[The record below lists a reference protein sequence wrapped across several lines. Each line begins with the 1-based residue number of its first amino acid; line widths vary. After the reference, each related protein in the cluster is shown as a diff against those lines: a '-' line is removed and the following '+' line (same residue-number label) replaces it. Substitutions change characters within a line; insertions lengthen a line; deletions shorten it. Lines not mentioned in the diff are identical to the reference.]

1 MLPISRRKI
10 VLSFLVLVSAIGVV
24 SQSVA
29 PVTNA
34 AVSVEAL
41 SNPSKS
47 SGGDGFMCLI
57 ANGSAVQ
64 CSGLNDQGQL
74 GDGTTANRNYLR
86 AIASDGKISSPSA
99 IATGKAHACAVSGSN
114 SSAPGAGKLY
124 CWGDNQYGQLGNG
137 ANVDSSVPVLV
148 SDNGAFVNAS
158 VLGVIA
164 GDNHTCAITAISSV
178 NRLFCWGYNNKGQLG
193 DNTTANK
200 NVPTAVQGVFATGGT
215 DSAGANFYPW
225 VTAGAEHT
233 CSVSAA
239 NSNNIYCWGENGSGQ
254 LGDGTTTD
262 SLLPVS
268 TSLVGGSSGS
278 TRSSFIASGSEF
290 TCASWS
296 GSIKCW
302 GENASGQMGNGGT
315 TDVLTPTLV
324 PTFGGFT
331 NAVVYSMAAGGE
343 TVCAVKETSPTARV
357 WCWGANNA
365 GQVGDNTTANASRPT
380 AVSINAAAGFDNAY
394 LGGGT
399 NASINGLTV
408 GRSVTNGFACATK
421 WCWGRNNTGQL
432 AQGNT
437 TDAPL
442 PVAVKTGVITA
453 DDVTGVTVSAV
464 LKSTGLEVTFTGV
477 PAAGLTAL
485 RVTVAPTTKALAPY
499 QLAPVGSIA
508 YGARVFSNSTVPTV
522 TGGQMKV
529 VLTALSTGVSSPS
542 GPPTYADTAF
552 ERGVAY
558 HLTYS
563 ATGTATT
570 GFTDG
575 WIIRNG
581 VTAGTELV
589 ATIDSSF
596 AAEATPTTTVAPAA
610 TTNTT
615 IPPVTTTA
623 PVSAAPTVTSA
634 YTNAVP
640 GITVT
645 DAKVYAVAPQKVAGD
660 SAITVLSSA
669 QNKLMDV
676 VSKTPSIC
684 LPNDEDLVFLN
695 EGKCIAEV
703 VNVKTRA
710 VLRTLRTTVVKDDI
724 ADLKVGNEIAILTP
738 LYFFSGTTKFKE
750 VSLTRLAKLKT
761 RISAAGSV
769 LIAGHSGNL
778 AGNTAENVKLSQMRA
793 MATVQEL
800 RSRGAKG
807 PFAIAAVGSLDPA
820 SKGKTEKEQDKN
832 RRVVIVLIP

>member
-74 GDGTTANRNYLR
+74 GDGTTTNRNYLR

-148 SDNGAFVNAS
+148 SDSGAFVNAS
-158 VLGVIA
+158 VLGVIT
-164 GDNHTCAITAISSV
+164 GDNHTCAITTISNV

-193 DNTTANK
+193 DNTTADK
-200 NVPTAVQGVFATGGT
+200 NVPTAVQGVFATGGA
-215 DSAGANFYPW
+215 DSSGANFYPW
-225 VTAGAEHT
+225 AAAGAEHT

-254 LGDGTTTD
+254 LGNNSTTD

-268 TSLVGGSSGS
+268 TGLVGGSSGS
-278 TRSSFIASGSEF
+278 ALGAFITAGGEF
-290 TCASWS
+290 TCALRFN
-296 GSIKCW
+296 SIKCW
-302 GENASGQMGNGGT
+302 GENANGQMGDGGT
-315 TDVLTPTLV
+315 TDVLAPTTV
-324 PTFGGFT
+324 PNSGSFS
-331 NAVVYSMAAGGE
+331 NAVIAAIAAGGD
-343 TVCAVKETSPTARV
+343 TVCVVRETSPTARV

-365 GQVGDNTTANASRPT
+365 GQVGDNTTVNRNVPT
-380 AVSINAAAGFDNAY
+380 SVSINAAAGFDNAY
-394 LGGGT
+394 LRGGT
-399 NASINGLTV
+399 DARINGLTV
-408 GRSVTNGFACATK
+408 GRSVVNGFACATK

-432 AQGNT
+432 AQDNT

-442 PVAVKTGVITA
+442 PVAVKTGVISA

-581 VTAGTELV
+581 VTAGSELV

-596 AAEATPTTTVAPAA
+596 AAEAAPTTTVAPAA

-615 IPPVTTTA
+615 IPPVATTA

-750 VSLTRLAKLKT
+750 VSLARLAKLKT

>member
-24 SQSVA
+24 SQSAA

-34 AVSVEAL
+34 SVSVEAL

-74 GDGTTANRNYLR
+74 GDGTTANRNYLS

-99 IATGKAHACAVSGSN
+99 VAAGKAHACAVSGSG
-114 SSAPGAGKLY
+114 SSSPGAGKLY
-124 CWGDNQYGQLGNG
+124 CWGDNQFGQLGNG

-148 SDNGAFVNAS
+148 SDSGAFVNAS

-193 DNTTANK
+193 DNSTVNK

-215 DSAGANFYPW
+215 DSSGANFYPW

-233 CSVSAA
+233 CAVSSA
-239 NSNNIYCWGENGSGQ
+239 NSNNIYCWGANGSGQ
-254 LGDGTTTD
+254 LGNNSTTD

-268 TSLVGGSSGS
+268 TGLVGGSAGS
-278 TRSSFIASGSEF
+278 ARSSFIASGSEF

-315 TDVLTPTLV
+315 TDVLVPTLV
-324 PTFGGFT
+324 PTSGGFT

-365 GQVGDNTTANASRPT
+365 GQIGDNTTVNANRPT

-399 NASINGLTV
+399 DARINGLTV
-408 GRSVTNGFACATK
+408 GRSVANGFACATK

-477 PAAGLTAL
+477 PAAGLTSL
-485 RVTVAPTTKALAPY
+485 RVTVAPTTKALAPN
-499 QLAPVGSIA
+499 QSAPVGSIT
-508 YGARVFSNSTVPTV
+508 YGARTFSGGTVPTV
-522 TGGQMKV
+522 TSGQMKV
-529 VLTALSTGVSSPS
+529 VLTALSTGVVSASA
-542 GPPTYADTAF
+542 PPTFADTAF
-552 ERGVAY
+552 ERGVTY

-570 GFTDG
+570 GYADG
-575 WIIRNG
+575 WRIRNG
-581 VTAGTELV
+581 VTAGSELV

-596 AAEATPTTTVAPAA
+596 AADATPTTTVAPA
-610 TTNTT
+610 
-615 IPPVTTTA
+615 TTTTTPA
-623 PVSAAPTVTSA
+623 PASAAPTITSA
-634 YTNAVP
+634 YTNAIP

-645 DAKVYAVAPQKVAGD
+645 DAKIYAVAPQKVAGD
-660 SAITVLSSA
+660 SAITVLSPA

-750 VSLTRLAKLKT
+750 VSLTRLTKLKT
-761 RISAAGSV
+761 RIDAAGSV

>member
-1 MLPISRRKI
+1 
-10 VLSFLVLVSAIGVV
+10 
-24 SQSVA
+24 
-29 PVTNA
+29 
-34 AVSVEAL
+34 
-41 SNPSKS
+41 
-47 SGGDGFMCLI
+47 
-57 ANGSAVQ
+57 
-64 CSGLNDQGQL
+64 L
-74 GDGTTANRNYLR
+74 GIIT
-86 AIASDGKISSPSA
+86 
-99 IATGKAHACAVSGSN
+99 
-114 SSAPGAGKLY
+114 
-124 CWGDNQYGQLGNG
+124 
-137 ANVDSSVPVLV
+137 
-148 SDNGAFVNAS
+148 
-158 VLGVIA
+158 

-193 DNTTANK
+193 DNSTVDK
-200 NVPTAVQGVFATGGT
+200 NVPTAVQGAFATGGT
-215 DSAGANFYPW
+215 DSSGANFYPW

-233 CSVSAA
+233 CAVSAA

-254 LGDGTTTD
+254 LGNNSTTD

-268 TSLVGGSSGS
+268 TGMSSGNMGS
-278 TRSSFIASGSEF
+278 ARSSYIAAGSEF
-290 TCASWS
+290 TCATWA

-302 GENASGQMGNGGT
+302 GENANGQMGNGGT

-324 PTFGGFT
+324 PTFGGFN
-331 NAVVYSMAAGGE
+331 NAVVYSMAAGGD
-343 TVCAVKETSPTARV
+343 TVCAVKESSPTARV

-365 GQVGDNTTANASRPT
+365 GQIGDNTTVNANRPT

-399 NASINGLTV
+399 DARINGLTV
-408 GRSVTNGFACATK
+408 GRSVVNGFACATK

-432 AQGNT
+432 AQENT

-477 PAAGLTAL
+477 PAAGLTSL
-485 RVTVAPTTKALAPY
+485 RVTVAPTTKALAPN
-499 QLAPVGSIA
+499 QSAAVGSIT
-508 YGARVFSNSTVPTV
+508 YGARTFSGGTVPTV
-522 TGGQMKV
+522 TSGQMNV
-529 VLTALSTGVSSPS
+529 VLTALSTGVVSAS
-542 GPPTYADTAF
+542 GPPTFADTAF
-552 ERGVAY
+552 EKGVAY

-570 GFTDG
+570 GYADG
-575 WIIRNG
+575 WRIRNG
-581 VTAGTELV
+581 VTAGSELV

-596 AAEATPTTTVAPAA
+596 AAEVTPTTTVAPVASTTTTVAPA
-610 TTNTT
+610 TT
-615 IPPVTTTA
+615 TTTTT
-623 PVSAAPTVTSA
+623 PVKAAPAVTSA

-645 DAKVYAVAPQKVAGD
+645 DAKVYSVAPKKVAGD
-660 SAITVLSSA
+660 SAITVLSST

-724 ADLKVGNEIAILTP
+724 ADLKIGNEIAILTP

-793 MATVQEL
+793 LATVQEL
-800 RSRGAKG
+800 RSRGTKG